1 MRVLFGV
8 LFTLFVGT
16 DAFSSFVP
24 SASKIFCAP
33 KSSSSL
39 SMKLFDWKRREADES
54 ALNDVDGEVWTLNNI
69 KPAPGSRKRKKRK
82 GRGIAAGQGATCGF
96 GMRGQKA
103 RSGRPTR
110 PGFEGGQTPLYRRLP
125 KFVGRPMGPGF
136 KKTVYNLIKTDQIN
150 SAKPGSVVNY
160 QTLYDSLHATKSK
173 YKIHKVVRG
182 RDEFVAKGVTVQA
195 HAFSKMAAKEIYD
208 NGGKC
213 ELLKKTTGEVIG
225 EYDLAA
231 MTRTEKKKSKA
242 TRAEAKPDD
251 RKKPPRMGTPP
262 YWVGQG
268 EPTLEEYREIQKAAE
283 EIRNNR

>member
-1 MRVLFGV
+1 MKNFAVGIF
-8 LFTLFVGT
+8 FTLFVGL

-24 SASKIFCAP
+24 GASKIYSVP

-39 SMKLFDWKRREADES
+39 TMKIFDWKRREADET
-54 ALNDVDGEVWTLNNI
+54 ALNDPDGEVWTLNNI

-96 GMRGQKA
+96 GMRGQKS
-103 RSGRPTR
+103 RSGRSVR

-160 QTLYDSLHATKSK
+160 QTLYDSLNANKSK
-173 YKIHKVVRG
+173 FKIHKVLVG
-182 RDEFVAKGVTVQA
+182 REEYVAKDVTVQA
-195 HAFSKMAAKEIYD
+195 HAFSKGAAKLIIE

-213 ELLKKTTGEVIG
+213 ELLKKSNNEVIG
-225 EYDLAA
+225 EYDLEAA
-231 MTRTEKKKSKA
+231 LA
-242 TRAEAKPDD
+242 RAERRKMKSLLRVEFIEQEEQLNSAK
-251 RKKPPRMGTPP
+251 
-262 YWVGQG
+262 
-268 EPTLEEYREIQKAAE
+268 
-283 EIRNNR
+283 